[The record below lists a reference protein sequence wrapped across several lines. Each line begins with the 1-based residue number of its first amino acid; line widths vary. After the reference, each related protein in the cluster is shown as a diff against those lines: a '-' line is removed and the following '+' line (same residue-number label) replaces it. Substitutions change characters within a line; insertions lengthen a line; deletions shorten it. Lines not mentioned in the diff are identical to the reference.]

1 MKIKIFILKLI
12 FTLILFS
19 QNSFAKSLP
28 PGAGASDVPSNVL
41 ILLDVS
47 GSMGDKMVIESSF
60 YRPRAV
66 AVDTNGNIYGPTKE
80 GGSIKKVNIDT
91 EQIDRSFGVNG
102 TFFAPDKFTCYYGA
116 APTSMKAH
124 NGYLYVAADNDY
136 VFRINLTT
144 GICDDWKEEIKDP
157 RVIIIKNNIL
167 YVFSGS
173 VTRKDNSRPTLTID
187 LSTNT
192 KIDCGDIRFRNNPS
206 GSSAM
211 TIDASGNNL
220 YGYDAGSLDPIS
232 SSKRDKIQRWEID
245 PITKCF
251 NNLPIKT
258 LAYEDQ
264 ISTNVMDGSM
274 IRIDNTFTL
283 GMEAHPTDDNIL
295 YLSDRTNRVVYKL
308 TLNSE
313 KDNATYEHVDLG
325 SYLSSKSQ
333 LYDMDIDRIN
343 KRVMI
348 GDAKKKGSTLVLDY
362 NLEFIKNMGES
373 SGSGSRLDGALEAI
387 KAVVTDSSLTA
398 GVDFGFGIWNSK
410 GGRYGGW
417 SGDITD
423 GFAVP
428 CPKEGCL
435 KVRVHKKG
443 APQINKILS
452 SIEVTGGTSATSFAY
467 LAKNYLVESGDDSP
481 IDYNLPCQNTYIIN
495 IGDGDWQ
502 DHEDAVLEIRKLY
515 NRKKGKVKTFSV
527 AYGGEISPIGLMQF
541 DEMAMAGGTNN
552 VIIANSPSSLKSQL
566 KSAISQVIASKLSF
580 TAPAITSEIQ
590 SGGSLFQAQFDYVQN
605 QQWSGTL
612 KKTAISSNGVLD
624 ENNSSN
630 WDATDQMPTPN
641 NRKIWTVIQGLDY
654 KTDYNNFTDT
664 NWKKINQLFQKTNNV
679 VSNYHS
685 ISNNPINSQRCKNTS
700 GVENGNEDD
709 IKGLINFVRGQDYFD
724 YDGDC
729 DLTEARDNPLGDIY
743 HSELVTVGAPNA
755 ETAFTGKNQEAY
767 FRSINNY
774 DTWAA
779 SKSNREEIIYV
790 GANDGMLHAFNAK
803 TGVEEWAFV
812 PPFIASSMP
821 TMINVNLNQT
831 FGGSNAI
838 YGVDGSPVVHDMYFR
853 SAFDSAKQWHTI
865 LMIPY
870 GRGGAGFSVLDITD
884 PYKPLHLYSVLN
896 DNIRNEV
903 HVMDHNG
910 SINSYD
916 YIASSYPLRSLVEA
930 IQVRENADND
940 VGNEVC
946 NNSGNDRCYKAKK
959 WTLPPNLQNVKASDL
974 TVILDDMEYTSFS
987 IGTHTSGPQN
997 GRTFI
1002 QFKDKMT
1009 YYGYDSSSQSS
1020 NLGISIKPG
1029 SVLTGVQTQREY
1041 DYSSLGETWSS
1052 PRIIRLPNSGARD
1065 NLIDDDIYVA
1075 VMGGG
1080 YGVQHS
1086 GLGSN
1091 LTIVNLEDTTHPGK
1105 IEKVIP
1111 IEDLETNDIVNSTPG
1126 SPVVIT
1132 PDTAISANYKG
1143 AIVYLSDLE
1152 GKITKFNLTNM
1163 DNDGEGNSIAL
1174 YDSTT
1179 LFTAGSNSINGR
1191 YMYHSMDA
1199 TIGQSTNSLWLYAG
1213 TGDYERI
1220 ADTSPGIQ
1228 NLMLGIADPDFPM
1241 YKELNSPTKASDLTK
1256 CKNTT
1261 DDTTGVNC
1269 PVLNNDIGWYINLP
1283 DAQKVTAEPSIA
1295 NGLSYF
1301 PVYRPSAGS
1310 DGCSIGDAFI
1320 CANDDECG
1328 TNASSSLG
1336 TFQDPGD
1343 KCLYVGKGVLTK
1355 IVFFKDKLFANIAG
1369 ESNQN
1374 IKDLVTLDIP
1384 AGDITG
1390 YRGSW
1395 RENF

>member
-1 MKIKIFILKLI
+1 MRIKIFILKLI
-12 FTLILFS
+12 FALILFS

-28 PGAGASDVPSNVL
+28 PGSGSSDVPANVL
-41 ILLDVS
+41 ILLDTS
-47 GSMGDKMVIESSF
+47 GSMAWNMATGSGFF
-60 YRPRAV
+60 YPSGV
-66 AVDTNGNIYGPTKE
+66 AVDENGDIYAGQKYAY
-80 GGSIKKVNIDT
+80 GIKKISYNT
-91 EQIDRSFGVNG
+91 EAVDKSFASNG
-102 TFFAPDKFTCYYGA
+102 TYFGTGDCRADYVMD
-116 APTSMKAH
+116 MKVH
-124 NGYLYVAADNDY
+124 NGFLYVTSSYNNS
-136 VFRINLTT
+136 VFRINLAT
-144 GICDDWKEEIKDP
+144 GVCDWSQGNIYFPGALSIRND
-157 RVIIIKNNIL
+157 IL
-167 YVFSGS
+167 YAFGYPNRRGMRTNL
-173 VTRKDNSRPTLTID
+173 TRN

-192 KIDCGDIRFRNNPS
+192 NIDCNNFYNDNTMFS
-206 GSSAM
+206 VSSA
-211 TIDASGNNL
+211 IDASGNNL
-220 YGYDAGSLDPIS
+220 YVWWYNWGSRWSSISRYPINRNTGCYSRFPSWGTTFAG
-232 SSKRDKIQRWEID
+232 
-245 PITKCF
+245 
-251 NNLPIKT
+251 
-258 LAYEDQ
+258 Q
-264 ISTNVMDGSM
+264 ISTNAINGMTMNIS
-274 IRIDNTFTL
+274 RWRAWSA
-283 GMEAHPTDDNIL
+283 GMEAHPTDDDIL
-295 YLSDRTNRVVYKL
+295 YLTDSDWGGSHIFKL
-308 TLNSE
+308 TMGVGNVR
-313 KDNATYEHVDLG
+313 YEHVGEYSTSLQSNTG
-325 SYLSSKSQ
+325 RIFLAEPRGIA
-333 LYDMDIDRIN
+333 IDSVNNRLIVAN
-343 KRVMI
+343 FLRNGTTI
-348 GDAKKKGSTLVLDY
+348 LDY
-362 NLEFIKNMGES
+362 NLGFIKEIGGN
-373 SGSGSRLDGALEAI
+373 SGTRLEGAVDAI
-387 KAVVTDSSLTA
+387 EAVVTDSSLTA
-398 GVDFGFGIWNSK
+398 GVNFGFGTWDDP
-410 GGRYGGW
+410 GGQYGMW
-417 SGDITD
+417 IGDITT
-423 GFAVP
+423 GYAAP
-428 CPKEGCL
+428 CPGGGCL
-435 KVRVHKKG
+435 RTRVHKQG
-443 APQINKILS
+443 ASRINQILPS
-452 SIEVTGGTSATSFAY
+452 VSAGGSTDAYSFAKLASDY
-467 LAKNYLVESGDDSP
+467 LLHNTDSP
-481 IDYNLPCQNTYIIN
+481 IDASLACQNTYIII
-495 IGDGDWQ
+495 IGDGDWGN
-502 DHEDAVLEIRKLY
+502 HSLAEMTISNLY
-515 NRKKGKVKTFSV
+515 NQHNIKTFSV
-527 AYGGEISPIGLMQF
+527 AYGGGISANGLNLFSQ
-541 DEMAMAGGTNN
+541 MAVAGGTNN
-552 VIIANSPSSLKSQL
+552 VIIADTPSSLKSQL
-566 KSAISQVIASKLSF
+566 KAAISQIIASKLSF

-612 KKTAISSNGVLD
+612 KKTAISSNGILD
-624 ENNSSN
+624 ENSSSN
-630 WDATDQMPTPN
+630 WDATDQLPPPN
-641 NRKIWTVIQGLDY
+641 SRKIWTVIQGLDY

-664 NWKKINQLFQKTNNV
+664 NWGQINQLFLRTNNV

-685 ISNNPINSQRCKNTS
+685 ISDNPINSQRCKNTS
-700 GVENGNEDD
+700 GVANGNEDD

-831 FGGSNAI
+831 LGGSNAI

-884 PYKPLHLYSVLN
+884 PKKPLHLYSVLN
-896 DNIRNEV
+896 DNIHNKV

-910 SINSYD
+910 LINSYD
-916 YIASSYPLRSLVEA
+916 YVANSYPLSSLVEA
-930 IQVRENADND
+930 IEVTENANNN

-946 NNSGNDRCYKAKK
+946 NNSGDDRCFKSKT
-959 WTLPPNLQNVKASDL
+959 WTLPPNLQNVTASDL
-974 TVILDDMEYTSFS
+974 TVILDDMEYTKFS

-997 GRTFI
+997 GRTYI
-1002 QFKDKMT
+1002 QFKNKMT
-1009 YYGYDSSSQSS
+1009 YYGYDSNSQSS
-1020 NLGISIKPG
+1020 SLGIYLKPG
-1029 SVLTGVQTQREY
+1029 SALTGVQTQREY

-1052 PRIIRLPNSGARD
+1052 PRIIRLPNTGAGD

-1220 ADTSPGIQ
+1220 ADTSSGIQ

-1241 YKELNSPTKASDLTK
+1241 YKELNSPTTASDLTK

-1283 DAQKVTAEPSIA
+1283 DSQKVTAEPSIA

-1301 PVYRPSAGS
+1301 PVYRPSTGS
-1310 DGCSIGDAFI
+1310 NGCSIGDAFI

-1374 IKDLVTLDIP
+1374 IKDLVALDIP

>member
-1 MKIKIFILKLI
+1 M
-12 FTLILFS
+12 
-19 QNSFAKSLP
+19 
-28 PGAGASDVPSNVL
+28 
-41 ILLDVS
+41 
-47 GSMGDKMVIESSF
+47 
-60 YRPRAV
+60 
-66 AVDTNGNIYGPTKE
+66 
-80 GGSIKKVNIDT
+80 
-91 EQIDRSFGVNG
+91 
-102 TFFAPDKFTCYYGA
+102 
-116 APTSMKAH
+116 
-124 NGYLYVAADNDY
+124 
-136 VFRINLTT
+136 
-144 GICDDWKEEIKDP
+144 
-157 RVIIIKNNIL
+157 
-167 YVFSGS
+167 
-173 VTRKDNSRPTLTID
+173 
-187 LSTNT
+187 
-192 KIDCGDIRFRNNPS
+192 
-206 GSSAM
+206 
-211 TIDASGNNL
+211 
-220 YGYDAGSLDPIS
+220 
-232 SSKRDKIQRWEID
+232 
-245 PITKCF
+245 
-251 NNLPIKT
+251 
-258 LAYEDQ
+258 
-264 ISTNVMDGSM
+264 
-274 IRIDNTFTL
+274 
-283 GMEAHPTDDNIL
+283 
-295 YLSDRTNRVVYKL
+295 
-308 TLNSE
+308 
-313 KDNATYEHVDLG
+313 
-325 SYLSSKSQ
+325 
-333 LYDMDIDRIN
+333 
-343 KRVMI
+343 
-348 GDAKKKGSTLVLDY
+348 
-362 NLEFIKNMGES
+362 
-373 SGSGSRLDGALEAI
+373 
-387 KAVVTDSSLTA
+387 
-398 GVDFGFGIWNSK
+398 
-410 GGRYGGW
+410 
-417 SGDITD
+417 
-423 GFAVP
+423 
-428 CPKEGCL
+428 
-435 KVRVHKKG
+435 
-443 APQINKILS
+443 
-452 SIEVTGGTSATSFAY
+452 
-467 LAKNYLVESGDDSP
+467 
-481 IDYNLPCQNTYIIN
+481 
-495 IGDGDWQ
+495 
-502 DHEDAVLEIRKLY
+502 
-515 NRKKGKVKTFSV
+515 
-527 AYGGEISPIGLMQF
+527 
-541 DEMAMAGGTNN
+541 
-552 VIIANSPSSLKSQL
+552 
-566 KSAISQVIASKLSF
+566 
-580 TAPAITSEIQ
+580 
-590 SGGSLFQAQFDYVQN
+590 
-605 QQWSGTL
+605 
-612 KKTAISSNGVLD
+612 
-624 ENNSSN
+624 
-630 WDATDQMPTPN
+630 
-641 NRKIWTVIQGLDY
+641 IQGLDY

-664 NWKKINQLFQKTNNV
+664 NWGQINQLFQRTNNV

-685 ISNNPINSQRCKNTS
+685 ISDNPINSQRCKNTS
-700 GVENGNEDD
+700 GVANGNEDD

-729 DLTEARDNPLGDIY
+729 DLTETRDNPLGDIY

-910 SINSYD
+910 LINSYD

-930 IQVRENADND
+930 IQGRENAKNNL
-940 VGNEVC
+940 GEEVC
-946 NNSGNDRCYKAKK
+946 SDSGKDRCYKAKK

-974 TVILDDMEYTSFS
+974 IVNLDDMEYTSFS

-997 GRTFI
+997 GRTYI
-1002 QFKDKMT
+1002 QFKNTMT

-1020 NLGISIKPG
+1020 GVGIYLKEG
-1029 SVLTGVQTQREY
+1029 SDLTGVQTQREY
-1041 DYSSLGETWSS
+1041 DYSGLGETWSS
-1052 PRIIRLPNSGARD
+1052 PRIIRLPNTGAGD

-1163 DNDGEGNSIAL
+1163 DNDGEGNTIAL

-1220 ADTSPGIQ
+1220 ADTSSGIQ

-1241 YKELNSPTKASDLTK
+1241 YKELNSPTTASDLTK

-1283 DAQKVTAEPSIA
+1283 DSQKVTAEPSIA

-1301 PVYRPSAGS
+1301 PVYRPSTGS
-1310 DGCSIGDAFI
+1310 NGCSIGDAFI